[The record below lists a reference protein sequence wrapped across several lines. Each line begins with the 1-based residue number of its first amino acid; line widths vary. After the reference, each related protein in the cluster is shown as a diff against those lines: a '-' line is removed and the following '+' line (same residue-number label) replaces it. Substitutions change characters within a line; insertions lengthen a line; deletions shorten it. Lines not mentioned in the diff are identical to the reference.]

1 MQSIIE
7 LAVRISNLEAR
18 ISELGKQE
26 SLIDN
31 STYQSRMH
39 NLTKEHD
46 LVVKMLLNKVAG
58 IYFKDSTFTIDNFD
72 LVKKDN

>member
-18 ISELGKQE
+18 ISELEKQKDHITFP
-26 SLIDN
+26 SYTKRMDNLI
-31 STYQSRMH
+31 
-39 NLTKEHD
+39 KEHN

-72 LVKKDN
+72 LVKRED